1 MNTPDHEIETSSIT
15 TPCLVPSG
23 HSHLSKEVLTME
35 SLVSLSLSKDL
46 SKPGFFTPDVPDEQ
60 VSLAWG
66 KRVVDHQCQ
75 WTRNLGLQ
83 NFTSC

>member
-1 MNTPDHEIETSSIT
+1 
-15 TPCLVPSG
+15 
-23 HSHLSKEVLTME
+23 ME
-35 SLVSLSLSKDL
+35 GLVSLSPSKDL

-75 WTRNLGLQ
+75 WTRNLELQ